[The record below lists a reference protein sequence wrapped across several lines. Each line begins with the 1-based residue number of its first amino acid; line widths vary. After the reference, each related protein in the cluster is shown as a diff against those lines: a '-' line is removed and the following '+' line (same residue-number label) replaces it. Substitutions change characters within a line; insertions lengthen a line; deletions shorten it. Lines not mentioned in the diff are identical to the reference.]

1 MRVQGGGALSEG
13 PPNPLWFLLYAL
25 SIPAAPLAQMIAGDS
40 NNAVGR
46 FLDLTIIPLG
56 FLFYFCAMM
65 YDYLILFLFP
75 ADLLVA
81 GSKRFFPFTYLGMD
95 ADGHSERLTGK
106 SEIKPCPADGFIMTM
121 FRISLPLLSYFF
133 PGLGKTVEA
142 ALATKDKIIDTAVV
156 VKEQVIDK
164 GQDVIEIAGKVG
176 RLSERI
182 QNAQNAQGGQAG
194 NGGHGGHG
202 GHGDQAKGKYMDPS
216 SGKPYGTMVGGYTST
231 FSTLDYAALG
241 SLAAVISGGFLL
253 SINRSFNAGNDSPPD
268 PRAI

>member
-1 MRVQGGGALSEG
+1 
-13 PPNPLWFLLYAL
+13 
-25 SIPAAPLAQMIAGDS
+25 MIAGDS
-40 NNAVGR
+40 NNAVSR
-46 FLDLTIIPLG
+46 FLDLTIVPLG
-56 FLFYFCAMM
+56 FLFYFWAMM
-65 YDYLILFLFP
+65 YDYLILFMFP

-106 SEIKPCPADGFIMTM
+106 SEIKPCPADGIITTM
-121 FRISLPLLSYFF
+121 IRIGLPVLSYFF
-133 PGLGKTVEA
+133 PGLGKTLEA
-142 ALATKDKIIDTAVV
+142 ALETKDKIIDTAVI

-182 QNAQNAQGGQAG
+182 QDAENAQG
-194 NGGHGGHG
+194 NGG
-202 GHGDQAKGKYMDPS
+202 QAKGKYMDPS
-216 SGKPYGTMVGGYTST
+216 SGKPYGTMVGGSKST
-231 FSTLDYAALG
+231 FSTLDYAALA

-253 SINRSFNAGNDSPPD
+253 SINRSLNAGNDSPPN